1 MNKFVSGCLIVV
13 VVVLIA
19 GGTLAYKF
27 VFKPATEFVSGVMKV
42 QEEIAALNAQI
53 DNQQPYQPAADAEVK
68 PQQLQRFLDARR
80 AMGSTLKERLS
91 ILEAK
96 YQAIEQQIESQQEEA
111 SIATVVAAFGDMTE
125 LIVEAKRV
133 QVQLLNQFE
142 FSLAEYTWVRDRVYT
157 ALGAHVGQGM
167 QIGTEGIQTTAPPV
181 DVSDELRAMVE
192 PHKETLMETAVLA
205 FFGM

>member
-13 VVVLIA
+13 VVVLVA

-42 QEEIAALNAQI
+42 QEEIAALNEQI
-53 DNQQPYQPAADAEVK
+53 ANQQPFQPAQDAEVNA
-68 PQQLQRFLDARR
+68 QQFQRFLNTHQG
-80 AMGSTLKERLS
+80 MGSALKERLS
-91 ILEAK
+91 ILQDK

-125 LIVEAKRV
+125 LILEAKRV

-157 ALGAHVGQGM
+157 ALGAHIGQGM
-167 QIGTEGIQTTAPPV
+167 QIGTEGIQKAAPSV

-192 PHKETLMETAVLA
+192 PHKEALMETAVLA